1 MEVATARIFTGRGT
15 FRLSVTWWRWKN
27 LTATSWNANKK
38 RRSWRM
44 LSLFL
49 QMQHLT
55 WRRCVDKRRRGTG
68 RWMARGQ
75 RGDVNG
81 FMFGRRRRNPV
92 AKHEHVRLFE
102 SECYFFFSLSL
113 SLSISSCVCACV
125 FSFECWGWKLGP
137 TNTLKKTCWCERDAL
152 WFASGWRIIA
162 LCVSSPRHVAP
173 QLWFAVGY
181 HIVWYTVYGIQVIFI
196 WNRCVCQAV
205 LLCNLVQER
214 CNAAKAS
221 VQLLGLSQ
229 STNATGGVIVYCGV
243 LRMFLHVLSWPVK
256 SSCWNNFHKI
266 QSWTIHSICINLTY
280 DTITWFYIV

>member
-1 MEVATARIFTGRGT
+1 MCDY
-15 FRLSVTWWRWKN
+15 LS
-27 LTATSWNANKK
+27 
-38 RRSWRM
+38 RSAIVF
-44 LSLFL
+44 LS
-49 QMQHLT
+49 
-55 WRRCVDKRRRGTG
+55 
-68 RWMARGQ
+68 
-75 RGDVNG
+75 
-81 FMFGRRRRNPV
+81 
-92 AKHEHVRLFE
+92 
-102 SECYFFFSLSL
+102 FFLSL
-113 SLSISSCVCACV
+113 SLSPYLLVCVCLQL
-125 FSFECWGWKLGP
+125 WMLR
-137 TNTLKKTCWCERDAL
+137 LKARSNKHIEKTCWCERDAL

-266 QSWTIHSICINLTY
+266 QSWTIHSICINLKY
-280 DTITWFYIV
+280 DMICVYNMV